1 MPKASLS
8 AETRSDRGK
17 GNARKLRAEGRV
29 PGVVYGHAREAQSL
43 SVVARELDRLL
54 GTIAAGSTVVELSI
68 GGAGSNTPIREIHRP
83 PFPEQGLH
91 LVVHELVSGR
101 EGFGNVHLVFVR
113 GPG

>member
-68 GGAGSNTPIREIHRP
+68 GGAGSHHPIRAIPRP
-83 PFPEQGLH
+83 PFPQQVLPTRIHGH
-91 LVVHELVSGR
+91 ICGGKVS
-101 EGFGNVHLVFVR
+101 F
-113 GPG
+113 

>member
-1 MPKASLS
+1 MAKASLS

-29 PGVVYGHAREAQSL
+29 PGVIYGHAREAQSL

-68 GGAGSNTPIREIHRP
+68 GGAGSNTTILEIP
-83 PFPEQGLH
+83 PHPFRKPGLPNDF
-91 LVVHELVSGR
+91 HELPAGEIVSVKVPPDYVGI
-101 EGFGNVHLVFVR
+101 
-113 GPG
+113 P

>member
-1 MPKASLS
+1 MAKASLS

-68 GGAGSNTPIREIHRP
+68 GGAGPTPPLRAHP
-83 PFPEQGLH
+83 PPPPPQHPPPLRLPH
-91 LVVHELVSGR
+91 PPRRAHV
-101 EGFGNVHLVFVR
+101 
-113 GPG
+113 PP